1 MLPVTDAFV
10 GFDETAYQVSEGNI
24 LLFCVEVVDASH
36 SNCVINFPFNISVST
51 MPGGRAGNL

>member
-10 GFDETAYQVSEGNI
+10 GFAATAYQVSEGNT
-24 LLFCVEVVDASH
+24 LVFCVEVVGASH
-36 SNCVINFPFNISVST
+36 SNCVANLPFNVSVTT